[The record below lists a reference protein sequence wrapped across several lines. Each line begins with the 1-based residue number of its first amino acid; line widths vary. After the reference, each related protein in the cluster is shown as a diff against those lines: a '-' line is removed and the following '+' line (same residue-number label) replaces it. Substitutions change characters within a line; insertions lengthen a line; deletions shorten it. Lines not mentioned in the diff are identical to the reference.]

1 MNRNTARLSRRTAKR
16 TSKKKSKISKWPVTY
31 RFVAMGTLMA
41 YTAFGA
47 SKVTLA
53 QSPELASTAQTQ
65 TSGAPTPTRRFEI
78 PAGSLDS
85 TISAFETLTHIH
97 VSFVDD
103 GIRLLAS
110 PGVQGMY
117 TDEQALVRLL
127 DDSGVTYK
135 FTAPDAVMLRL
146 AAASSSVN
154 VTADATTITSMA
166 KYDEPLIETPQTVSV
181 VTQTLLQEEGT
192 TTLRDALRNV
202 AGISLAAGEGGA
214 QGDNLTIRGFTAR
227 NDIFLDGM
235 RDFGSYYRD
244 SFNYQ
249 DVDVLQGPT
258 SVTFGRGSTG
268 GVVNQ
273 ESKVPV
279 DRPFINGSVMFGSD
293 ATRRIT
299 ADINQPIGKETAFRL
314 NLMGVDQ
321 GVAGRDIAQNRRFG
335 VAPTLAFGLGTST
348 RLTLSYLHEQS
359 DDNPDYGIPWLFNGP
374 APVARHNYYGFEHGN
389 FLRTDVDV
397 ATARLDHDVN
407 S

>member
-1 MNRNTARLSRRTAKR
+1 M
-16 TSKKKSKISKWPVTY
+16 
-31 RFVAMGTLMA
+31 
-41 YTAFGA
+41 
-47 SKVTLA
+47 
-53 QSPELASTAQTQ
+53 
-65 TSGAPTPTRRFEI
+65 
-78 PAGSLDS
+78 
-85 TISAFETLTHIH
+85 
-97 VSFVDD
+97 
-103 GIRLLAS
+103 
-110 PGVQGMY
+110 
-117 TDEQALVRLL
+117 
-127 DDSGVTYK
+127 
-135 FTAPDAVMLRL
+135 
-146 AAASSSVN
+146 
-154 VTADATTITSMA
+154 
-166 KYDEPLIETPQTVSV
+166 
-181 VTQTLLQEEGT
+181 LQEEGT

-279 DRPFINGSVMFGSD
+279 DRPFINGSLMFGSD

-348 RLTLSYLHEQS
+348 RLTLSYLHEQA

-374 APVARHNYYGFEHGN
+374 APVGRQITTASSTATFSAPTSTSP
-389 FLRTDVDV
+389 LR
-397 ATARLDHDVN
+397 RLEHDVN
-407 S
+407 SHDQSKQPGALRPLQTRGADHRSQSHRHH